1 MPAFRPGCWMRI
13 SSKKFTLAFCTGKGE
28 KIKKLGKNFNFLV
41 LLIFP
46 DVSVSTKRVYA
57 NYKHDSALYKRLK
70 IPINSYLQKNRIDL
84 ASKMCANM
92 LEASCFSLYKEL
104 AELKAKVESL
114 GVGPLCL
121 SGSGSAMF
129 FIMNSGDEE
138 RVREYQC
145 GLEEKIGCKSVIVS
159 NNEW

>member
-1 MPAFRPGCWMRI
+1 M
-13 SSKKFTLAFCTGKGE
+13 
-28 KIKKLGKNFNFLV
+28 
-41 LLIFP
+41 
-46 DVSVSTKRVYA
+46 
-57 NYKHDSALYKRLK
+57 
-70 IPINSYLQKNRIDL
+70 
-84 ASKMCANM
+84 
-92 LEASCFSLYKEL
+92 
-104 AELKAKVESL
+104 KAKVESL